1 MTFRFV
7 PNDYRIKHVTEGW
20 ERRGCTE
27 LRRAVFCDE
36 QGLFDGSDVD
46 AIDETAIPIAAIAC
60 VAAIPERIIGTV
72 RIHESAPEVWYGS
85 RLALHADFRRIA
97 SLGKELIRHAVCT
110 AHARGCRRFL
120 AHVQQ
125 QNIPLFRHLHW
136 TLLETISMRDRP
148 HGLMQADLAFYPP
161 RHENEVALANAARA
175 AA

>member
-1 MTFRFV
+1 MTLRFV
-7 PNDYRIKHVTEGW
+7 PNNYRIKHVTDQW
-20 ERRGCTE
+20 ERRACIE

-36 QGLFDGSDVD
+36 QGFFEGSDID

-60 VAAIPERIIGTV
+60 AAETPESVIGTV
-72 RIHESAPEVWYGS
+72 RIHQSAPEVWYGS
-85 RLALHADFRRIA
+85 RLAVHADFRSIA

-125 QNIPLFRHLHW
+125 QNIQLFQHLHW
-136 TLLETISMRDRP
+136 TLLETISVHDRP

-161 RHENEVALANAARA
+161 RRENEIALVNAVRA

>member
-1 MTFRFV
+1 MTSGFV
-7 PNDYRIKHVTEGW
+7 PTNYRIKHVTDHW
-20 ERRGCTE
+20 ERRACIE

-60 VAAIPERIIGTV
+60 AAEIPERIIGTV

-85 RLALHADFRRIA
+85 RLAVHADFRSIA

-125 QNIPLFRHLHW
+125 QNISLFKHLHW
-136 TLLETISMRDRP
+136 TLLETICVHDRP

-161 RHENEVALANAARA
+161 RHENEIALVNAVRA

>member
-7 PNDYRIKHVTEGW
+7 PNDYRIKHVTDCW

-36 QGLFDGSDVD
+36 QSLFEGSDAD
-46 AIDETAIPIAAIAC
+46 AIDDIAIPIAAIAC
-60 VAAIPERIIGTV
+60 VAAIPERVIGTV
-72 RIHESAPEVWYGS
+72 RIHESAPEIWYGS
-85 RLALHADFRRIA
+85 RLAVHADFRCIA

-136 TLLETISMRDRP
+136 TLLEMISAHGRP
-148 HGLMQADLAFYPP
+148 HGVMQADLAYYPP
-161 RHENEVALANAARA
+161 RRESEIALVNAARA